1 MLFKEKIQDDLG
13 ETFLMAISLSR
24 LYSLAIRS
32 VQRHKKANVDII
44 SRQVS
49 TVEMVICRN
58 IFKSIPL
65 TLSLEPRPSTSTE
78 NCVQCMSVFP
88 DGPVVEGLPTDA
100 EDMGSIPGLGRS
112 HVPCTATN
120 RAHARDPV
128 SCNKR
133 SHCNEEPDHCNKEQP
148 RLTAIRESPAQSKEG
163 PV

>member
-1 MLFKEKIQDDLG
+1 MHKSWRRKPNTTTQMREKIQDDLG

-78 NCVQCMSVFP
+78 NCVLCISTVADEMS
-88 DGPVVEGLPTDA
+88 DPVYSTIMCQSTSMQTARLKLQETDQDSAYESLEGTQVQTLMD
-100 EDMGSIPGLGRS
+100 RS
-112 HVPCTATN
+112 H
-120 RAHARDPV
+120 
-128 SCNKR
+128 
-133 SHCNEEPDHCNKEQP
+133 
-148 RLTAIRESPAQSKEG
+148 
-163 PV
+163 